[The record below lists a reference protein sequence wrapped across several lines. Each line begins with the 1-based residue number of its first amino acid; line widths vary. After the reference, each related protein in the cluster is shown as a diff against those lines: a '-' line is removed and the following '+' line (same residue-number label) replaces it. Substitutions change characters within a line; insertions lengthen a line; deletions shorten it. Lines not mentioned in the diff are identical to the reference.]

1 MRIRQVIGFSVFSI
15 LPLISACTILSVVS
29 AIPSSVVDSAVYV
42 FSGEKV
48 SLPLSVEP
56 TLAAIQQGL
65 HRLDLDMN
73 VIEKTS
79 SGYVMEF
86 GDGKLTGLMELKR
99 ETDMLSTLYIK
110 IHKGMIRQES
120 IEMAVINMLHEQLK
134 TVDPN
139 AAPDLTN
146 YLPIR
151 KRPDLKQPVIGW
163 YCQKS
168 PVNLTSSSKKGWLG
182 ISMPSG
188 GKAYIRGVMEK
199 KP

>member
-1 MRIRQVIGFSVFSI
+1 MHIRKIIGLSLLSV
-15 LPLISACTILSVVS
+15 LPLISACTSMSVVS
-29 AIPSSVVDSAVYV
+29 AIPSSVVDSTVYV

-56 TLAAIQQGL
+56 TLVAIQRSL
-65 HRLDLDMN
+65 HSMDLGMN
-73 VIEKTS
+73 IVEKIS
-79 SGYVMEF
+79 SGYVIDF
-86 GDGKLTGLMELKR
+86 GNKDLTGKMELKR

-110 IHKGMIRQES
+110 IRKGMIRQES
-120 IEMAVINMLHEQLK
+120 IEMAVINVLHEQVK
-134 TVDPN
+134 TVVPN

-146 YLPIR
+146 YLPVR

-168 PVNLTSSSKKGWLG
+168 PVNLTSSSKKGWLR

-188 GKAYIRGVMEK
+188 DKAYIRGVMEQ

>member
-1 MRIRQVIGFSVFSI
+1 M
-15 LPLISACTILSVVS
+15 SVVS
-29 AIPSSVVDSAVYV
+29 AIPSSVVDSTVYV

-56 TLAAIQQGL
+56 TLVAIQRSL
-65 HRLDLDMN
+65 HSMDLGMN
-73 VIEKTS
+73 IVEKIS
-79 SGYVMEF
+79 SGYVIDF
-86 GDGKLTGLMELKR
+86 GNKDLTGKIELKR
-99 ETDMLSTLYIK
+99 ETNMLSTLYVK

-120 IEMAVINMLHEQLK
+120 IEMAVINVLHEQVK
-134 TVDPN
+134 TVVPN

-146 YLPIR
+146 YLPVR

-168 PVNLTSSSKKGWLG
+168 PVNLTSSSKKGWLR

-188 GKAYIRGVMEK
+188 DKAYIRGVMEQQ
-199 KP
+199 P